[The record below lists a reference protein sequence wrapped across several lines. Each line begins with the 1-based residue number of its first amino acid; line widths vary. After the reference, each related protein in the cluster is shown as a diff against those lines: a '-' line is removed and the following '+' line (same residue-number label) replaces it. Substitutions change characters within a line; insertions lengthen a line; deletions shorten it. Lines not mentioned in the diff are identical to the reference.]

1 MRSNKNNIIEK
12 YRRMMNMFEA
22 YRNKNVKCI
31 AITSNKDIEGKTTVA
46 KNLSL
51 MLAKSGN
58 KTLFVDCN
66 LLVAKGKVK
75 NPNCKLDGLVGILE
89 SIKSFHINDLQ
100 LKKYI
105 YATNCEHL
113 SMLLLGTNDLDKY
126 SSVFK
131 SEYLKKV
138 IDQLEKEF
146 EFIIIDVP
154 SFEYL
159 SYTQIITSVC
169 DGCLFILKDGANE
182 VSEGNAIRE
191 KLDTIGCTML
201 GCVLEKE
208 KSPSRIFKGRYNDF
222 FNLEC
227 KSLKKRILTNR
238 EFSADT

>member
-1 MRSNKNNIIEK
+1 MRSNKNNIVEK
-12 YRRMMNMFEA
+12 YRRMLNMFEG
-22 YRNKNVKCI
+22 YSNRNVKCV
-31 AITSNKDIEGKTTVA
+31 AITSNKEIEGKTTVA

-66 LLVAKGKVK
+66 LLNLTKAK
-75 NPNCKLDGLVGILE
+75 NFNDETDGLVEILE
-89 SIKSFHINDLQ
+89 SIKNIHINDLQ

-105 YATNCEHL
+105 YATNCENL

-146 EFIIIDVP
+146 QFIIIDVP

-159 SYTQIITSVC
+159 SFTQIITSVC
-169 DGCLFILKDGANE
+169 DGCLFVLKDGTNE

-191 KLDTIGCTML
+191 KLDTIGCKIL

-208 KSPSRIFKGRYNDF
+208 KSPSRIFKGRYNDLF
-222 FNLEC
+222 DLEC
-227 KSLKKRILTNR
+227 KSVKKSVLTNR